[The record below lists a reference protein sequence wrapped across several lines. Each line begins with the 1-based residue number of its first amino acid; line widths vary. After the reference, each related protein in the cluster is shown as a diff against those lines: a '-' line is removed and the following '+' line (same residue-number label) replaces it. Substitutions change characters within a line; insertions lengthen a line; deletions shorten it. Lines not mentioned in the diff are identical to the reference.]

1 MNSNNITFSSEPRL
15 SLADNND
22 LSHASKIL
30 WFKNEQQVIQY
41 LKLRLSNISENFKYP
56 WSRANLETLIKFW
69 GNEVNLDYNQVNNI
83 SEKLN
88 DNSIIKIDPNYYILL
103 RNKFTYNFWL
113 GKMQQ
118 ISPVTILPRSIPE
131 LIERTKKLWEDIKS
145 NFY

>member
-30 WFKNEQQVIQY
+30 GFKNEQQVIQY

-56 WSRANLETLIKFW
+56 GSRANLETLIKFW

-103 RNKFTYNFWL
+103 RNKFTYNFGL